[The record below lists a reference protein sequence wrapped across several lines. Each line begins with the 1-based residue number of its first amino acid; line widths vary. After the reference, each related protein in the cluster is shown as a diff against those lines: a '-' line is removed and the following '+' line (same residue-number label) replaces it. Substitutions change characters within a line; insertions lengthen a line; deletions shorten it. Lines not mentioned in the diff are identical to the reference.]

1 MLHKL
6 NNPLQKCNLKFDSD
20 NGEFEGYASV
30 FGGIDAVN
38 DTILKG
44 AFAETIK
51 KGERVAMFVNHDS
64 HQVPVGDWVE
74 MKEDDHG
81 LKVKGVI
88 DLNHKD
94 GPTVYSAL
102 KRKAMD
108 ALSIGFRIPNGGS
121 EIKDDV
127 RIIKN
132 IDLKEISLVNFP
144 ADNAARINVVKSDVE
159 MVTDLKSAEEVLRD
173 AGFSKAA
180 AVAFVSRLKDIT
192 RSDSEDVFKQQIAEL
207 KTRLTRKNSDEFESL
222 KSLIGGL
229 NHGCI

>member
-6 NNPLQKCNLKFDSD
+6 SNPLQTCNLKFDS
-20 NGEFEGYASV
+20 NKGEFEGYASV

-44 AFAETIK
+44 AFAETIG
-51 KGERVAMFVNHDS
+51 KGHRVSMFVNHDS
-64 HQVPVGDWVE
+64 FQVPVGDWTD

-81 LKVKGVI
+81 LLVRGKI

-102 KRKAMD
+102 QRKAMD
-108 ALSIGFRIPNGGS
+108 ALSIGFRIPKGGA

-144 ADNAARINVVKSDVE
+144 ADDAARISVVKADIDAIE
-159 MVTDLKSAEEVLRD
+159 NLKDAERFLRD
-173 AGFSKAA
+173 SGLPKSMAL
-180 AVAFVSRLKDIT
+180 AFVSQFKRIL
-192 RSDSEDVFKQQIAEL
+192 RCDSEDMYQKQIAAL
-207 KTRLTRKNSDEFESL
+207 KARLERGTTESQINSLMQKIRS
-222 KSLIGGL
+222 I
-229 NHGCI
+229 